1 LLSVKRQLQSRNR
14 KEQDPQ
20 DLQDEQ
26 AERMDDPKTQLVMQH
41 VLDGLEE
48 VDDWILVEDG
58 DCKGMTLLAD
68 RKTGSVVYLS
78 TRYSNDAD
86 RWSKMPSM
94 ERFASLT
101 LLDLHKSRYISNLHE
116 SVGDLVNLK
125 RLVLS
130 RCSKLETLPSSIGN
144 LRNLT
149 EVRLYFYLDGC
160 FLSVLQ
166 MQIKAELTRANSSL
180 LSLTRTRYL
189 KSQSL
194 SGV

>member
-1 LLSVKRQLQSRNR
+1 M
-14 KEQDPQ
+14 D
-20 DLQDEQ
+20 
-26 AERMDDPKTQLVMQH
+26 DDPKTQLVMQH

-78 TRYSNDAD
+78 TRYCNDAD

-101 LLDLHKSRYISNLHE
+101 LLDLHKSRYTSNLHE

-144 LRNLT
+144 LGNLT
-149 EVRLYFYLDGC
+149 EVRLYFYLD
-160 FLSVLQ
+160 
-166 MQIKAELTRANSSL
+166 ASL
-180 LSLTRTRYL
+180 VFCRCR
-189 KSQSL
+189 
-194 SGV
+194 